1 MMKVLLVEDEVGTR
15 NLLRIIVN
23 WEEFHMKIIGEAQNG
38 REALFRIQEEIPD
51 LVVTDI
57 KMPIMDGISLAE
69 EIMKKYPQ
77 VKVIIVTAYDDFKYA
92 QKALRPG
99 LWILS

>member
-38 REALFRIQEEIPD
+38 REALDRKS
-51 LVVTDI
+51 VV
-57 KMPIMDGISLAE
+57 
-69 EIMKKYPQ
+69 
-77 VKVIIVTAYDDFKYA
+77 
-92 QKALRPG
+92 
-99 LWILS
+99 

>member
-38 REALFRIQEEIPD
+38 REALFRIQ
-51 LVVTDI
+51 
-57 KMPIMDGISLAE
+57 
-69 EIMKKYPQ
+69 
-77 VKVIIVTAYDDFKYA
+77 
-92 QKALRPG
+92 
-99 LWILS
+99 